1 MNPSI
6 RAAAAVSAKPIART
20 GKGRSRIVKAV
31 VFAILSVLFVTQ
43 VYPLLWLLIYS
54 LKNNEEIL
62 SGSFFS
68 LPASPQWNNFAD
80 AIASGNY
87 FKYLT
92 NSLFVTTVTMLGV
105 LLLSALASFA
115 ISRFKWR
122 YGGAVMVLFLVG
134 MMIPMQATLLPLM
147 IIFKNINILNTHL
160 SIILPYIAFQTPIAV
175 FILSGFMRS
184 IPHEIEES
192 AVVDGAG
199 VFRIFRSIILPVSV
213 PPMMTVC
220 ILTFINIWNEYIMAS
235 TFISS
240 ESLKTLPFGVYSFV
254 SQYSVNYGAIGAFLV
269 LGALPVVIVYF
280 LLADKITKGMVAGA
294 VKG

>member
-1 MNPSI
+1 MNALTTRVAPGKP
-6 RAAAAVSAKPIART
+6 AAAEKS
-20 GKGRSRIVKAV
+20 SRRFSIVRLLV
-31 VFAILSVLFVTQ
+31 YVLLGILFVTQ
-43 VYPLLWLLIYS
+43 LYPLLWLALYS

-62 SGSFFS
+62 SGNFFA
-68 LPASPQWNNFAD
+68 LPASPQWQNFTD
-80 AIASGNY
+80 AIESGNY
-87 FKYLT
+87 FRYLF
-92 NSLFVTTVTMLGV
+92 NSFFVTSVTMVGV
-105 LLLSALASFA
+105 LLLASLASFA
-115 ISRFKWR
+115 ISRFRWR
-122 YGGAVMVLFLVG
+122 YGQVVLLIFLVG

-147 IIFKNINILNTHL
+147 IIFKNMGILNTHL
-160 SIILPYIAFQTPIAV
+160 SIILPYIAFQTPISV
-175 FILSGFMRS
+175 FILSGFMKA

-199 VFRIFRSIILPVSV
+199 IFRIFRSIILPISV

-220 ILTFINIWNEYIMAS
+220 ILTFINIWNEYIMAA

-240 ESLKTLPFGVYSFV
+240 EKLKTLPFGVYSFV

-269 LGALPVVIVYF
+269 LGALPVILIYF